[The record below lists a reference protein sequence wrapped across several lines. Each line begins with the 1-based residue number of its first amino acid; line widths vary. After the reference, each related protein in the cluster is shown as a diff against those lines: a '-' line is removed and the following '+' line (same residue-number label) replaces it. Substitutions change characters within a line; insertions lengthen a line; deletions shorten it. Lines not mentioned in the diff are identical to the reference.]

1 MKTLIKSA
9 IILIAFGS
17 STTYAQKSSIDSPHN
32 YKRPVFQQRKALSE
46 SNHVTVFSQSTNQI
60 KNNISSVHNY
70 KRQGMVDFTSEA
82 TFVIPMPATEP
93 TSLNPLLS
101 SNHYKSQFQTTEYS
115 RQMVFKIGGLDQSAI
130 NITRTDSVKTAL
142 N

>member
-1 MKTLIKSA
+1 MKTFVKYVF
-9 IILIAFGS
+9 AFVALGS
-17 STTYAQKSSIDSPHN
+17 GSVFAQKSSIDSPHN

-46 SNHVTVFSQSTNQI
+46 SKNVTVFSQSTNQI
-60 KNNISSVHNY
+60 KNDISSVHNY
-70 KRQGMVDFTSEA
+70 KRQGIVDFTSEA

-115 RQMVFKIGGLDQSAI
+115 RQMAFKKGSLDQTTI
-130 NITRTDSVKTAL
+130 NIARKDSVKTAV